1 MEGANFP
8 ALLDGLRRGDPKSWI
23 EFDYCFHRQMLS
35 AMARQFPSL
44 QSSEA
49 ARDVVSTALQRIV
62 RQVRHGAVIDPA
74 RLSGY
79 VLTTCTRE
87 AIKEFRYRTRLLSLE
102 TCLPD
107 CQLIYSDV
115 SAEDRILQKEQSALL
130 KRALKQLLPSERQLL
145 IGFYFDGESLK
156 QLAAQRGTSL
166 GSIQVRKK
174 RVLLRLRQVFRGLTQ

>member
-23 EFDYCFHRQMLS
+23 EFDYCFHRPMLS

-115 SAEDRILQKEQSALL
+115 SAEDYIMQERT
-130 KRALKQLLPSERQLL
+130 KRSSQESDEAIASLRNANSSLASISTGNPS
-145 IGFYFDGESLK
+145 SN
-156 QLAAQRGTSL
+156 
-166 GSIQVRKK
+166 
-174 RVLLRLRQVFRGLTQ
+174 